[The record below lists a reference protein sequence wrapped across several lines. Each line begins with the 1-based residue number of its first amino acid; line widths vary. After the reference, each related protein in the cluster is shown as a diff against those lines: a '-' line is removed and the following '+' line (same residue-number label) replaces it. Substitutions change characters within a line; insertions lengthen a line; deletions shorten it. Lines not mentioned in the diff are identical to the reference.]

1 MIKYVNP
8 LTISELNFIEE
19 NGDKLYNL
27 CPHNLTTK
35 ELEVVKVFPRTE
47 DIAPVR
53 VLEQYK
59 EGAKICGVSTES
71 KIKGD
76 LLVTGLPEQETPGIY
91 FIVSSVVREKLS
103 HRKDLLS
110 PTNNVEHIEKNEK
123 GWTISVSHFET
134 NL

>member
-1 MIKYVNP
+1 MIKYVDTLN
-8 LTISELNFIEE
+8 ISELNFVEV
-19 NGDKLYNL
+19 NGDKAYNL
-27 CPHNLTTK
+27 CPHDLKVK
-35 ELEVVKVFPRTE
+35 ENSETVFPRTE
-47 DIAPVR
+47 GIAPVR
-53 VLEQYK
+53 VLEQYT
-59 EGAKICGVSTES
+59 EGKTICGVSTES

>member
-1 MIKYVNP
+1 MIKYVDTLN
-8 LTISELNFIEE
+8 ISELNFVEVNE
-19 NGDKLYNL
+19 DKAYNL
-27 CPHNLTTK
+27 CPHDLKVK
-35 ELEVVKVFPRTE
+35 ENSETIFPRTE
-47 DIAPVR
+47 GIAPVR
-53 VLEQYK
+53 VLEQYA
-59 EGAKICGVSTES
+59 EGKTICGVSTES

>member
-1 MIKYVNP
+1 MIKYVNG
-8 LTISELNFIEE
+8 LDVSVLNYVEKD
-19 NGDKLYNL
+19 GDKSYNL
-27 CPHNLTTK
+27 CPHNLLVK
-35 ELEVVKVFPRTE
+35 ENEIETVFPRTE
-47 DIAPVR
+47 GIEPVR
-53 VLEQYK
+53 VLEQYA
-59 EGAKICGVSTES
+59 EGKTICGVSTES

-76 LLVTGLPEQETPGIY
+76 LLVTGLPEQETPGVY

-103 HRKDLLS
+103 YRKDLLS